1 MNWLCM
7 CNPPVIIITFTNSY
21 PDHPLTPS
29 PNIERRHFYHNPS
42 SPFST
47 IWFPFSI
54 IQYFSDTKD
63 LKAIHTGLA
72 REWQSI
78 GVSFLILLLSSLCFL
93 LKQENQSKYGLPWKL
108 NLIYGKACDL
118 GKWPPK
124 GKVWLRAGS
133 AFTEETMPA
142 RFLKSLRS
150 YFLLSY
156 QKVWRY
162 GFKFYRQQVWS
173 WQDTFK
179 GKFKSTTNPDMGR
192 VCQTWVW
199 RSIRGWVTAFHDQ
212 QAPNMLGMRSSTGV
226 FLVNFFILGLLLNIW
241 NYIRQIDMVLRYQ
254 NTHIKMRPP
263 LSYCV

>member
-142 RFLKSLRS
+142 RFRESLRS

-156 QKVWRY
+156 QKWGAMGSSSIDSSFGLDKTHFEENSNQQLSWY
-162 GFKFYRQQVWS
+162 GQ
-173 WQDTFK
+173 
-179 GKFKSTTNPDMGR
+179 GMPDMG
-192 VCQTWVW
+192 
-199 RSIRGWVTAFHDQ
+199 
-212 QAPNMLGMRSSTGV
+212 ME
-226 FLVNFFILGLLLNIW
+226 VN
-241 NYIRQIDMVLRYQ
+241 
-254 NTHIKMRPP
+254 
-263 LSYCV
+263 

>member
-1 MNWLCM
+1 MNLKSNENMSWLCI
-7 CNPPVIIITFTNSY
+7 PVIIITFTNSY

-29 PNIERRHFYHNPS
+29 PNLERRHFYHNPS

-54 IQYFSDTKD
+54 IQYFSGTKD

-156 QKVWRY
+156 QKWGAMGSSSIDSSFGLDKTHFEENSNQQLSWY
-162 GFKFYRQQVWS
+162 GQ
-173 WQDTFK
+173 
-179 GKFKSTTNPDMGR
+179 GMPDMG
-192 VCQTWVW
+192 
-199 RSIRGWVTAFHDQ
+199 
-212 QAPNMLGMRSSTGV
+212 ME
-226 FLVNFFILGLLLNIW
+226 VN
-241 NYIRQIDMVLRYQ
+241 
-254 NTHIKMRPP
+254 
-263 LSYCV
+263 